1 MNAVSKK
8 AQQTKG
14 LSDVAPAGSCQFGMN
29 NAGTCRTFDT
39 PVTQPTK
46 RGVHPAFRG
55 AHLIREAI
63 DVIVIVGAASG
74 AVILYALVCAL
85 VAP

>member
-14 LSDVAPAGSCQFGMN
+14 LSDVDLAGSCQFGMN
-29 NAGTCRTFDT
+29 SAGTCRTFDT

-55 AHLIREAI
+55 AHQIREAI
-63 DVIVIVGAASG
+63 DIILIVGMASG
-74 AVILYALVCAL
+74 AVCVFALVVAL
-85 VAP
+85 VAL